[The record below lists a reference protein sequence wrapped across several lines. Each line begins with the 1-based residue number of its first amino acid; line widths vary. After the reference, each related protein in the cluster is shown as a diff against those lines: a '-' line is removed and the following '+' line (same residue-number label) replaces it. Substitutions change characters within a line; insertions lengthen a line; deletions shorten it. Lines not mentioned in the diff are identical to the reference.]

1 MTSSHSARPP
11 APSVRPSSRP
21 VSADFVA
28 AMRRLWVS
36 HDPLRFVGPGA
47 ETFDAYDHQAY
58 VTALCADEIRSVA
71 DAEKV
76 LSTILRHEFGI
87 RSAIWSDPT
96 FAPRLQRLAQDVFC
110 AVERATPRVS
120 TRPYALPDAA
130 ATTRRA

>member
-11 APSVRPSSRP
+11 GPSVRPSSRP
-21 VSADFVA
+21 VSADFVTV
-28 AMRRLWVS
+28 MRRLWVS

-58 VTALCADEIRSVA
+58 VTALCADEIHSVA

-87 RSAIWSDPT
+87 RSTLWADPS
-96 FAPRLQRLAQDVFC
+96 FAPRLQRLAQDVF
-110 AVERATPRVS
+110 AVVASATPRVS
-120 TRPYALPDAA
+120 TRPYALP
-130 ATTRRA
+130 